1 MNKEAT
7 LLAGAHVLV
16 VDDDE
21 GILRLARKSLVR
33 AGARVDTCAS
43 VAEASTVLAARTPDV
58 LVLDYQLDGAETGLD
73 FFRRL
78 RTDDVRVPAILVTGF
93 TDESR
98 VIAAMRAG
106 VSDVVPK
113 SGDYLDYL
121 PEAVA
126 RVLAQ
131 VALQRASDQA
141 LLLRD
146 REEHYRT
153 LSEALPHL
161 VFTCGA
167 DGDCDFLSKQWRDY
181 TGLPAD
187 ASPHGHAWLD
197 AVHPD
202 DREDIRH
209 TWLKAVRSDN
219 NDYRHELR
227 IRRHDGTWRWF
238 DVRIVAMRDPRGG
251 INKWFGS
258 CTDIHAQRESSEER
272 ELLLASEQAARQA
285 AEEAN
290 RAKDRFLAML
300 SHELRTPLT
309 PVLAGT
315 RLLEQ
320 IPGLPE
326 AARAGVLMIRRN
338 IELEARLIDDLL
350 DLTRVANGKLDLALD
365 TVDVHEVIDA
375 VLELFHSEIQTRQQD
390 VHVERQAQHHYV
402 RGDRARMQQMFWNLV
417 RNAAKFTPDG
427 GHIYVRT
434 RDERMHV
441 VIEVEDTGIGIAP
454 EQIGKLFHAFEQ
466 GSHNMTRQ
474 FGGLGLGLAVTKALT
489 EAHGGTVSAKS
500 PGAHCGATFTIV
512 LPTATPGAGAQQPA
526 DRCGPHQACAL
537 DILLIEDHED
547 TAEVMSQLI
556 RALGHEVAVAASVA
570 GALAL
575 TAAQGFDLVVSDIGL
590 PDGSGIDF
598 IRAFRKESSVP
609 AIALTGFGTD
619 DDVRRSLDAGF
630 TAHLTKPV
638 NFEQLEQLIEDAAI
652 LRAQRAAQDAPGHAP
667 HASRTATS

>member
-1 MNKEAT
+1 MKGMSGMNEAAT
-7 LLAGAHVLV
+7 MLAGAHVLV

-33 AGARVDTCAS
+33 AGARVDTCTG
-43 VAEASTVLAARTPDV
+43 VGEARAVLAARTPDV

-78 RTDDVRVPAILVTGF
+78 RAEDVRVPAILVTGF

-98 VIAAMRAG
+98 VIAALRAG

-131 VALQRASDQA
+131 VALQRASDEA

-167 DGDCDFLSKQWRDY
+167 DGECDFLSKQWREY
-181 TGLPAD
+181 TALDAGTTHGL
-187 ASPHGHAWLD
+187 AWLD

-202 DREDIRH
+202 DRDEIRD
-209 TWLKAVRSDN
+209 TWLKAVRTNDD
-219 NDYRHELR
+219 DYRHELR
-227 IRRHDGTWRWF
+227 IRRHDGTYRWF
-238 DVRIVAMRDPRGG
+238 DVRIVAMRGPRGSVD
-251 INKWFGS
+251 KWFGS
-258 CTDIHAQRESSEER
+258 CTDIHAQRESNEER

-320 IPGLPE
+320 IPDLPE

-350 DLTRVANGKLDLALD
+350 DLTRVANGKLSLTLD

-375 VLELFHSEIQTRQQD
+375 VLELFHSEMQIKQQD
-390 VHVERQAQHHYV
+390 VHVERRAQQHYV

-427 GHIYVRT
+427 GHIFVRT

-500 PGAHCGATFTIV
+500 PGPHCGATFTIV
-512 LPTATPGAGAQQPA
+512 LPTAAPCSGAARPADHSGPHRAGA
-526 DRCGPHQACAL
+526 L
-537 DILLIEDHED
+537 EILLIEDHED

-556 RALGHEVAVAASVA
+556 RALGHEVAVATSVT

-575 TAAQGFDLVVSDIGL
+575 TAAQRFDLVVSDIGL

-598 IRAFRKESSVP
+598 IRAFRKESEAP

-619 DDVRRSLDAGF
+619 DDVRRSIDAGF

-638 NFEQLEQLIEDAAI
+638 NFEQLERLIEEMVT
-652 LRAQRAAQDAPGHAP
+652 QRASGVSNPAAPAV
-667 HASRTATS
+667 

>member
-1 MNKEAT
+1 MNEAAT
-7 LLAGAHVLV
+7 MLAGAHVLV

-33 AGARVDTCAS
+33 AGARVDTCTG
-43 VAEASTVLAARTPDV
+43 VGEARAVLEARTPDV

-78 RTDDVRVPAILVTGF
+78 RAEDVRVPAILVTGF

-98 VIAAMRAG
+98 VIAALRAG

-131 VALQRASDQA
+131 VALQRDSDQA

-167 DGDCDFLSKQWRDY
+167 DGECDFLSKQWCEY
-181 TGLPAD
+181 TGLD
-187 ASPHGHAWLD
+187 AGTTHGLAWLD
-197 AVHPD
+197 ALHPD
-202 DREDIRH
+202 DRDEIRD
-209 TWLKAVRSDN
+209 TWLKAVRTN
-219 NDYRHELR
+219 NDDYRHELR
-227 IRRHDGTWRWF
+227 IRRHDGAYRWF
-238 DVRIVAMRDPRGG
+238 DVRIVAMRDPRGSV
-251 INKWFGS
+251 NKWFGS
-258 CTDIHAQRESSEER
+258 CTDIHAQRESNEER

-350 DLTRVANGKLDLALD
+350 DLTRVANGKLSLTLD

-375 VLELFHSEIQTRQQD
+375 VLELFHSEMQIKQQD
-390 VHVERQAQHHYV
+390 VHVEREAQQHYV

-427 GHIYVRT
+427 GHIFVRT

-500 PGAHCGATFTIV
+500 PGTHCGATFTIV
-512 LPTATPGAGAQQPA
+512 LPTAAPGSGAARPADHSGPHRAGA
-526 DRCGPHQACAL
+526 L
-537 DILLIEDHED
+537 EILLIEDHED

-556 RALGHEVAVAASVA
+556 RALGHEVAVAMSVA

-575 TAAQGFDLVVSDIGL
+575 TAAQRFDLVVSDIGL

-598 IRAFRKESSVP
+598 IRAFRKESAAP

-619 DDVRRSLDAGF
+619 DDVRRSIDAGF

-638 NFEQLEQLIEDAAI
+638 NFEQLERLIEEMVT
-652 LRAQRAAQDAPGHAP
+652 QRASDMSDPAAPA
-667 HASRTATS
+667 A

>member
-1 MNKEAT
+1 M
-7 LLAGAHVLV
+7 LAGARVLV

-21 GILRLARKSLVR
+21 GILRLARKSLLR
-33 AGARVDTCAS
+33 AGARVDACTGVGQAR
-43 VAEASTVLAARTPDV
+43 ALLAAQTPDV

-78 RTDDVRVPAILVTGF
+78 RADDVRVPAILVTGF

-98 VIAAMRAG
+98 VIAALRAG

-131 VALQRASDQA
+131 VALQRASDEA

-161 VFTCGA
+161 VLTCSA
-167 DGDCDFLSKQWRDY
+167 DGNCDFVSKQWLDY
-181 TGLPAD
+181 TGLD
-187 ASPHGHAWLD
+187 AGQSHGLAWLN
-197 AVHPD
+197 AVHAD
-202 DREDIRH
+202 DREEIRD
-209 TWLKAVRSDN
+209 TWLKAVSGGAA
-219 NDYRHELR
+219 DYRHELR
-227 IRRHDGTWRWF
+227 IRRHDGAYRWF
-238 DVRIVAMRDPRGG
+238 DVRIVPMRDPRGG
-251 INKWFGS
+251 VSKWFGS
-258 CTDIHAQRESSEER
+258 CTDIDAQREATEER
-272 ELLLASEQAARQA
+272 ERLLASEQAARQT

-350 DLTRVANGKLDLALD
+350 DLTRVANGKLSLALE
-365 TVDVHEVIDA
+365 TVDVHEVIEA
-375 VLELFHSEIQTRQQD
+375 VLELFHSEIQIKQQD
-390 VHVERQAQHHYV
+390 VHVDLRAQQHYV
-402 RGDRARMQQMFWNLV
+402 RGDRARLQQMLWNLV

-434 RDERMHV
+434 RDERMQV
-441 VIEVEDTGIGIAP
+441 EIEVEDTGIGIAP

-466 GSHNMTRQ
+466 GSHNLTRQ
-474 FGGLGLGLAVTKALT
+474 FGGLGLGLAVTRALT
-489 EAHGGTVSAKS
+489 EAHGGNVSAKS

-512 LPTATPGAGAQQPA
+512 LPTAAPGEGAA
-526 DRCGPHQACAL
+526 ATAELSGPHRVGAL
-537 DILLIEDHED
+537 NILLIEDHED
-547 TAEVMSQLI
+547 TAEVMSQLM
-556 RALGHEVAVAASVA
+556 RAGGHEVAVAGSVA

-575 TAAQGFDLVVSDIGL
+575 TASMAFDLVVSDIGL

-598 IRAFRKESSVP
+598 IRVFRAQSTVP
-609 AIALTGFGTD
+609 AVALTGFGTD
-619 DDVRRSLDAGF
+619 DDVRRSVEAGF

-638 NFEQLEQLIEDAAI
+638 NFEQLERLIEAA
-652 LRAQRAAQDAPGHAP
+652 AAARSAAAESGSAAPRP
-667 HASRTATS
+667 

>member
-1 MNKEAT
+1 MNDERN
-7 LLAGAHVLV
+7 LLAAAHVLV

-21 GILRLARKSLVR
+21 GILRLARKSLAR

-43 VAEASTVLAARTPDV
+43 VGEARALLTLHTPDV

-78 RTDDVRVPAILVTGF
+78 RDEDVRVPAILVTGF

-98 VIAAMRAG
+98 VIAALRAG

-131 VALQRASDQA
+131 VLLQRASDES

-161 VFTCGA
+161 VLTCRA
-167 DGDCDFLSKQWRDY
+167 DGNCDFLSKQWFDY
-181 TGLPAD
+181 TGLD
-187 ASPHGHAWLD
+187 AQHSHGFAWLD

-202 DREDIRH
+202 DREEIRG
-209 TWLKAVRSDN
+209 TWLKDVSSGAT
-219 NDYRHELR
+219 DYRHELR
-227 IRRHDGTWRWF
+227 IRRHDGAYRWF
-238 DVRIVAMRDPRGG
+238 DMRIVAMRNPRGG
-251 INKWFGS
+251 VNKWFGS
-258 CTDIHAQRESSEER
+258 CTDVHAQRESAEER
-272 ELLLASEQAARQA
+272 ERLLESEQAARQI

-315 RLLEQ
+315 RLIEQ
-320 IPGLPE
+320 LPDLPG
-326 AARAGVLMIRRN
+326 AVRAGMLMIRRN

-350 DLTRVANGKLDLALD
+350 DLTRVANGKLSLALE
-365 TVDVHEVIDA
+365 TVNVHEAIDA
-375 VLELFHSEIQTRQQD
+375 VLELFHSEIQVKQQD
-390 VHVERQAQHHYV
+390 VHVDLRAQHHFV
-402 RGDRARMQQMFWNLV
+402 RGDRARLQQMFWNLV

-441 VIEVEDTGIGIAP
+441 QIEVEDTGIGIAP

-489 EAHGGTVSAKS
+489 EAHGGTVVAKS

-512 LPTATPGAGAQQPA
+512 LPTAMAKPESAAPALQAGPQQA
-526 DRCGPHQACAL
+526 GVL
-537 DILLIEDHED
+537 NVLLIEDHED

-556 RALGHEVAVAASVA
+556 RGLGHEVAVAGSVA
-570 GALAL
+570 DALAY
-575 TAAQGFDLVVSDIGL
+575 TGRTHFDLVLSDVGL
-590 PDGSGIDF
+590 PDGTGVDF
-598 IRAFRKESSVP
+598 IHAFRKDSDAP

-619 DDVRRSLDAGF
+619 EDVRRCLDAGF

-638 NFEQLEQLIEDAAI
+638 NFEQLERLIERMNAAHV
-652 LRAQRAAQDAPGHAP
+652 AGH
-667 HASRTATS
+667 HES